1 MDKIR
6 QTIKK
11 DFREQFGDIA
21 DEKDIE
27 LLSEA
32 TCSMLEHKMDKL
44 CEIGKQLF
52 LNNILLTHF
61 FYVFEKIVSELEKDS
76 VKLQLEDMLAAK
88 RMLSKGYIYEEM
100 KFDKQLFQKYMKR
113 KIVAESKEL
122 SFLLNSHINWMICF
136 INAVLDGTVHSD
148 SLLSEWIELTQQAEM
163 ETLNNDTY
171 KKISSSL
178 KKIAKR
184 LIEAYK
190 SERYFYFSLLYRE
203 LMGYSSKMQ
212 NMLILNFMS
221 EEIISI
227 YTDYITGLDNQF
239 KLKKEMDNFKDK
251 YLFLIDIHNFKKI
264 NVTYGFDTGDEVLKS
279 VAQKL
284 KNIKGCVIYRFIGNE
299 FAIIVDDEKKPYE
312 IIKELE
318 TTTCYVDGHSIS
330 LFFYGAFGKIG
341 AKILEYT
348 EYGLMEAKKLKHHI
362 MNIDDIKNRPAFI
375 ANKAQDIFSINTEI
389 KLAVASDRIVP
400 YLQGIFSSN
409 STQTDKPIKYEA
421 LARIESINGSII
433 PPSKF
438 LNVLKHTYLYSEA
451 TKILFFK
458 CVEFVEKTGMEIS
471 FNLSMLDIVNP
482 YTTKFLKSIL
492 IDKTNVAKKITFEIT
507 EEEAV
512 ENFKEVKEFINDI
525 KKLGAKIA
533 IDDFG
538 SGYANYNYI
547 FNMNPDYIKIDGG
560 LVSEILTNENQM
572 IFIKS
577 LVEMCKKIGIKTVA
591 EFVDSEEKMEKL
603 RQLGIDYFQGFYF
616 HKPEPYKRV
625 LQSNQR

>member
-1 MDKIR
+1 MLMDKIR
-6 QTIKK
+6 QTIKQ
-11 DFREQFGDIA
+11 DFKKQFGDLA

-76 VKLQLEDMLAAK
+76 IELQLKDMLAAK

-136 INAVLDGTVHSD
+136 INAVLDGSVHKD
-148 SLLSEWIELTQQAEM
+148 SMLSEWIELTQQTEM
-163 ETLNNDTY
+163 ETLHNDTY
-171 KKISSSL
+171 KKLSSSL

-212 NMLILNFMS
+212 NILILNFMS

-239 KLKKEMDNFKDK
+239 KLKKELDNFKDK

-284 KNIKGCVIYRFIGNE
+284 KNIKECTAYRFIGNE
-299 FAIIVDDEKKPYE
+299 FAIIVNNKKKPYE

-318 TTTCYVDGHSIS
+318 ATTCEVDGHSIS

-348 EYGLMEAKKLKHHI
+348 EYGLMEAKKLKNHI
-362 MNIDDIKNRPAFI
+362 MNIDDVKNKPAFI

-400 YLQGIFSSN
+400 YLQGIFSSAK
-409 STQTDKPIKYEA
+409 TDKPAKYEA
-421 LARIESINGSII
+421 LARIESMDGSIL

-438 LNVLKHTYLYSEA
+438 LNVLKNTYLYSEA

-458 CVEFVEKTGMEIS
+458 CVDFVEKTGIEIS

-492 IDKTNVAKKITFEIT
+492 IDKTNVANKITFEIT

-512 ENFKEVKEFINDI
+512 ENFKEVKEFIQDI

-560 LVSEILTNENQM
+560 LVSEILTNENQV
-572 IFIKS
+572 ILIKS
-577 LVEMCKKIGIKTVA
+577 LVEMSRKIGIKTVA
-591 EFVDSEEKMEKL
+591 EFVDSKEKMEKL
-603 RQLGIDYFQGFYF
+603 RQLGVDYFQGFYF
-616 HKPEPYKRV
+616 HKPEPYKKV
-625 LQSNQR
+625 LQLN